1 MTLRGICW
9 DHERCVAPM
18 RAAAAAWR
26 LRTGDAFTWDA
37 RPLAAFNDQPLDE
50 LTGSYDLLV
59 IDHPLVGTAAR
70 SGALAALDELLD
82 AATLGVL
89 DGGAVGGSH
98 ASYRYGGRQW
108 ALAADAACQVSAAR
122 EDLLSA
128 RGEAIPESWDEVLA
142 LAERAPGA
150 VAIPL
155 YPSDAVCSLLTLCA
169 VMGRPL
175 SGAPGGAGFAAEAVA
190 ALVALAARVDAICFE
205 ENPPA
210 LLARMRS
217 GERAAYAPLTFGYSG
232 LAAPADGLPGL
243 RFGDVPAFAG
253 GRAGALLGGA
263 GLAVSAQSPVRAA
276 AAAFAA
282 WVCGPEAQRDV
293 VGPSGGQ
300 PAQALAWDDA
310 ALDARYGRFYSRTRA
325 TIDAA
330 HVRPREPWYP
340 DFQHRAGRRLAA
352 DLRAGCDAAAITA
365 GLNALLAEC
374 RDTDPRPEEEQ
385 R

>member
-18 RAAAAAWR
+18 RAAAAAWQ
-26 LRTGDAFTWDA
+26 LRTGEVLTWDA

-82 AATLGVL
+82 APTLAL
-89 DGGAVGGSH
+89 LAAGAVGGAH

-122 EDLLSA
+122 EDLLAA
-128 RGEAIPESWDEVLA
+128 RGEAIPRNWEELLA
-142 LAERAPGA
+142 LADRVPGA

-155 YPSDAVCSLLTLCA
+155 YPADAICSLLTLCA
-169 VMGRPL
+169 LVGRPL
-175 SGAPGGAGFAAEAVA
+175 SAASGGAGFAVEAVA
-190 ALVALAARVDAICFE
+190 ALVALAARVDPICFE

-217 GERAAYAPLTFGYSG
+217 GELVAYAPLTFGYSG
-232 LAAPADGLPGL
+232 LAAPAGDLPGL
-243 RFGDVPAFAG
+243 RFGDVPALDG

-263 GLAVSAQSPVRAA
+263 GLAVSAQSPAA
-276 AAAFAA
+276 
-282 WVCGPEAQRDV
+282 G
-293 VGPSGGQ
+293 
-300 PAQALAWDDA
+300 
-310 ALDARYGRFYSRTRA
+310 
-325 TIDAA
+325 
-330 HVRPREPWYP
+330 
-340 DFQHRAGRRLAA
+340 
-352 DLRAGCDAAAITA
+352 
-365 GLNALLAEC
+365 
-374 RDTDPRPEEEQ
+374 
-385 R
+385 